1 MVEQNAIWV
10 SHMTRLIRIAL
21 EHVRLLSNHEQL
33 VARSIQELGSSP
45 IQGSGVF
52 QYQDLFQQSGQRPT
66 ESFSAPSPDSASFRQ
81 PDPQIAGNQSEP
93 TKGERPRPA
102 SVGIAPQ
109 PDTEPDL
116 ELPTTPNNP
125 ETLMPDASLVPIPP
139 ESDDELM
146 VDSIDFD
153 TWKIHGNFLIRV
165 HNIPRIRL
173 FNPRPDP
180 SCPVPHTAILPD
192 RWTTGRY
199 RTGDWFKIHE
209 TWENNPESHRTLAE
223 IWTGQSVFDIDPT
236 KMTSVGSHETHHI
249 SEEGL

>member
-1 MVEQNAIWV
+1 
-10 SHMTRLIRIAL
+10 MTRLIRVAP
-21 EHVRLLSNHEQL
+21 EHVRPLSNHEQL

-52 QYQDLFQQSGQRPT
+52 QYQDLSQQSGQRPT
-66 ESFSAPSPDSASFRQ
+66 ESVSDPSPDSASLGQ

-93 TKGERPRPA
+93 TEGERPRPA
-102 SVGIAPQ
+102 SVGTAPQ
-109 PDTEPDL
+109 PHTEPDL

-139 ESDDELM
+139 ESDDELT

-173 FNPRPDP
+173 FNPRTDP
-180 SCPVPHTAILPD
+180 SCPVPHAPCRHSSRPMD
-192 RWTTGRY
+192 NWKVQN
-199 RTGDWFKIHE
+199 W
-209 TWENNPESHRTLAE
+209 
-223 IWTGQSVFDIDPT
+223 
-236 KMTSVGSHETHHI
+236 
-249 SEEGL
+249 

>member
-1 MVEQNAIWV
+1 
-10 SHMTRLIRIAL
+10 MTRLIRVAP

-52 QYQDLFQQSGQRPT
+52 QYQDLSQQSGQRPT
-66 ESFSAPSPDSASFRQ
+66 ESVSDPSPDSASLRQ
-81 PDPQIAGNQSEP
+81 PDPQIAVNQSEP
-93 TKGERPRPA
+93 TEGERPRPA
-102 SVGIAPQ
+102 SVGTAPQ

-139 ESDDELM
+139 ESDDELT

-173 FNPRPDP
+173 FNPRTDP
-180 SCPVPHTAILPD
+180 SCPVPHAAILPD
-192 RWTTGRY
+192 RWTTGKY
-199 RTGDWFKIHE
+199 RTGDWFKIH
-209 TWENNPESHRTLAE
+209 S
-223 IWTGQSVFDIDPT
+223 GKS
-236 KMTSVGSHETHHI
+236 
-249 SEEGL
+249 